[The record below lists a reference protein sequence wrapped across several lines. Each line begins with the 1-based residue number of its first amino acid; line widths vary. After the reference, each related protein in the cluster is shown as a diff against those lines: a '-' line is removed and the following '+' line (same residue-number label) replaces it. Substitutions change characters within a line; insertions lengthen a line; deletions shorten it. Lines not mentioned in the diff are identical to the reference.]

1 MSERDP
7 KVSRWRHFRASLA
20 RQSRGRGKDTIAIA
34 VLTVAAIVMTL
45 WIFTQQ
51 KASLPSWAPLVGED
65 FVQLTADFSNAQAVT
80 PGQGQAVV
88 VAGIQVGKISS
99 VDLEDGHAVV
109 GMDVEPKYLEL
120 IHPDAMLL
128 LRPKTNLNDMTVEID
143 PGSRGKHVEDGYR
156 FPLSRTEPSIQFEA
170 FLSTLDADTQQYLQL
185 LVAGGAQGI
194 GGRGRQLSGAFR
206 RLQPFAHYIA
216 DLNRAVAQRR
226 VALARVIHDFGLLTT
241 ELGRHDAELERFVTS
256 SKAALGNF
264 ANQQD
269 SLQESLVELPSTL
282 SALRSALAASDRF
295 STASRPALL
304 GLIPQAQAS
313 VPAFKASERLF
324 RQTTAPI
331 RDQIRPFTRQIRPVL
346 THVSEGAADLDTSVS
361 EFGTSLGALNS
372 LLNTLA
378 YNPKGKKESFLFY
391 LPWLNHDLNATFNLA
406 DAGGPISRQMV
417 LISCNASW
425 LAYNATVPFA
435 REDGSIQSLK
445 PYLRT
450 LLEGVRIPAPDEL
463 PLIPE
468 DPASPGPNCG
478 PGA

>member
-1 MSERDP
+1 MSEREP
-7 KVSRWRHFRASLA
+7 GVSRWTHFRASLS
-20 RQSRGRGKDTIAIA
+20 RQSRGRGKDSIAIV
-34 VLTVAAIVMTL
+34 VLTVLAIAMTL

-51 KASLPSWAPLVGED
+51 KASLPSWAPIVGED
-65 FVQLTADFSNAQAVT
+65 FAHLTADFSNAQAVT

-88 VAGIQVGKISS
+88 IAGIQVGKISS

-109 GMDVEPKYLEL
+109 GMDIEPKYLKL
-120 IHPDAMLL
+120 IHPDATLL

-143 PGSRGKHVEDGYR
+143 PGSGGDSVEDGHR
-156 FPLSRTEPSIQFEA
+156 FPLSGTEPSIQFEA
-170 FLSTLDADTQQYLQL
+170 FLSTLDADTRQYLQL

-226 VALARVIHDFGLLTT
+226 LALARVIHDFGLLTT

-256 SKAALGNF
+256 SKDALGNF
-264 ANQQD
+264 ANQQQAI
-269 SLQESLVELPSTL
+269 QESLVEFPSTL

-313 VPAFKASERLF
+313 VPAFKANEQLF
-324 RQTTAPI
+324 KQTTAPI

-346 THVSEGAADLDTSVS
+346 THLNEGASDLDTSVTG
-361 EFGTSLGALNS
+361 FGKALGGINS

-378 YNPKGKKESFLFY
+378 YDPKGKKESFLFY

-406 DAGGPISRQMV
+406 DAGGPIGRGLIM
-417 LISCNASW
+417 ISCNGSYLLNGFAQ
-425 LAYNATVPFA
+425 AQHPYVKTV
-435 REDGSIQSLK
+435 QQ
-445 PYLRT
+445 
-450 LLEGVRIPAPDEL
+450 GVRLPAPEE
-463 PLIPE
+463 IPVPE
-468 DPASPGPNCG
+468 NPSGHCEYKEQ
-478 PGA
+478 

>member
-1 MSERDP
+1 
-7 KVSRWRHFRASLA
+7 VSRWRHFRASLA

-65 FVQLTADFSNAQAVT
+65 FAHLTADFSNAQAVT

-99 VDLEDGHAVV
+99 VELEDGHAVV

-120 IHPDAMLL
+120 IHPDATLL

-170 FLSTLDADTQQYLQL
+170 FLSTLDSDTQQYLQL

-226 VALARVIHDFGLLTT
+226 VALAHVIHDFGLLTT
-241 ELGRHDAELERFVTS
+241 ELGRHDAELERFVSS
-256 SKAALGNF
+256 SKDALGNF
-264 ANQQD
+264 ANQQG
-269 SLQESLVELPSTL
+269 SLQESLVELPSTV
-282 SALRSALAASDRF
+282 SALRSALAASERF

-313 VPAFKASERLF
+313 VPAFKANERLF
-324 RQTTAPI
+324 RQTTGTI

-361 EFGTSLGALNS
+361 EFGTSLGGLNS
-372 LLNTLA
+372 LLNILA

-391 LPWLNHDLNATFNLA
+391 LPWLNHDLNATFNLV
-406 DAGGPISRQMV
+406 DAGGPISRAV
-417 LISCNASW
+417 LMLSCN
-425 LAYNATVPFA
+425 
-435 REDGSIQSLK
+435 GSYLGYGLIPNK
-445 PYLRT
+445 PYLQT
-450 LLEGVRIPAPDEL
+450 LTQGTRIPKPEE
-463 PLIPE
+463 IPVPE
-468 DPASPGPNCG
+468 NPSGHCEFKRK
-478 PGA
+478 